1 MSDETSLTPPETTFM
16 FFQPEDGKT
25 RVEVRVVEND
35 VWLSQA
41 QIATLYQTT
50 PQNISQHINEIFLEG
65 ELQEGATCKQYLQVQ
80 QEGSRTV
87 RRNTKFYNLKM
98 ILAIGYRVRNNRGVQ
113 FRTWASN
120 ILAEY
125 IVKGFAMDDERLKNP
140 SGTGIDYFDELLER
154 IRDIRTSEKRV
165 YQKIKDIFK
174 LSSDYNEN
182 AEETVEFFKIVQN
195 KLHWAATGKT
205 AAELIAERANPSEPN
220 MGLTSWSGGKV
231 RKVDVTVAKNYLDSH
246 EIDELNRIVSMYL
259 DFAEDQAKRKKYLFM
274 KDWIDKLDAFLQFN
288 DREIL
293 QNAGSISMKVA
304 QKLAADR
311 YEEFNEARLR
321 RVTEDEKKE
330 DLRAIEDRINKE
342 RKEVKK

>member
-1 MSDETSLTPPETTFM
+1 MSDDTSLMPPETTFM

-25 RVEVRVVEND
+25 RIEVRVIEND

-41 QIATLYQTT
+41 QMARLYQTT
-50 PQNISQHINEIFLEG
+50 PQNITQHITEIYRESELNEE
-65 ELQEGATCKQYLQVQ
+65 ATCKQYLQVQ
-80 QEGSRTV
+80 QEGTRSV
-87 RRNTKFYNLKM
+87 RRNTRFYNLKM
-98 ILAIGYRVRNNRGVQ
+98 ILAIGYRVRNNRGIQ
-113 FRTWASN
+113 FRAWASN

-154 IRDIRTSEKRV
+154 IRDIRTSEKRI

-174 LSSDYNEN
+174 LASDYSEN

-205 AAELIAERANPSEPN
+205 AAELIVERSNPSEPN
-220 MGLTSWSGGKV
+220 MGLTSWSGAKV
-231 RKVDVTVAKNYLDSH
+231 RKADVTVAKNYLDSR

-259 DFAEDQAKRKKYLFM
+259 DYAEDQAKRKQYLFM

-288 DREIL
+288 EREIL
-293 QNAGSISMKVA
+293 HNAGSVTMKVA

-311 YEEFNEARLR
+311 YEEFNDARLR
-321 RVTEDEKKE
+321 RITEDDKNA
-330 DLRAIEDRINKE
+330 DLRAIEDRIHKQ